1 MISELLR
8 QTPHSLSEGIL
19 MAATTPILV
28 AVIGRDQPGIVAC
41 VSSVMTHLQCNIIRM
56 TQAAL
61 NHQFAGIYIVT
72 RPEGMTNGKL
82 TAALEDAAAAKKLA
96 LSFITRDA
104 DTDAASSVETEPF
117 VISVYGPDRNDIV
130 GTFAHIFGEQGIN
143 IEALQAFPLDEAT
156 SMQVFEVSIPKEL
169 DTRTLHKVLIE
180 RAKAMGLSL
189 TMQHRAIFEAVHRV
203 EVI

>member
-1 MISELLR
+1 M
-8 QTPHSLSEGIL
+8 P
-19 MAATTPILV
+19 TTPILV

-41 VSSVMTHLQCNIIRM
+41 VSSVLTRLDCNIIRM

-61 NHQFAGIYIVT
+61 ASQFAGIYLVK
-72 RPEGMTNGKL
+72 RPEGMTNDGL
-82 TAALEDAAAAKKLA
+82 TEELKKAAAAKKLS

-104 DTDAASSVETEPF
+104 ETATPMSETAEPF

-143 IEALQAFPLDEAT
+143 IEALQAFPLDDAS
-156 SMQVFEVSIPKEL
+156 SMQVFEVSIPKDL
-169 DTRTLHKVLIE
+169 DTRSLHRVLLE
-180 RAKAMGLSL
+180 RAKSMNLHL

>member
-1 MISELLR
+1 
-8 QTPHSLSEGIL
+8 
-19 MAATTPILV
+19 MASTPILV

-41 VSSVMTHLQCNIIRM
+41 VSSVMTRLKCNIIRM

-61 NHQFAGIYIVT
+61 SHQFAGIYLVT
-72 RPEGMTNGKL
+72 RPDGMTNDTL
-82 TAALEDAAAAKKLA
+82 TAELEKAAAVKKLA

-104 DTDAASSVETEPF
+104 DTEPF

-180 RAKAMGLSL
+180 RAKTMGLNL

>member
-1 MISELLR
+1 MPTN
-8 QTPHSLSEGIL
+8 Q
-19 MAATTPILV
+19 ILV

-41 VSSVMTHLQCNIIRM
+41 VSSVLTRLDCNIIRM

-61 NHQFAGIYIVT
+61 SSQFAGIYLVK
-72 RPEGMTNGKL
+72 RPEGMTNDNL
-82 TAALEDAAAAKKLA
+82 TEELKKAAAAKKLS

-104 DTDAASSVETEPF
+104 ETAAPMSETAEPF

-143 IEALQAFPLDEAT
+143 IEALQAFPLDDAS
-156 SMQVFEVSIPKEL
+156 SMQVFEVSIPKDL
-169 DTRTLHKVLIE
+169 DTRSLHRVLLE
-180 RAKAMGLSL
+180 RAKSMNLHL

>member
-1 MISELLR
+1 
-8 QTPHSLSEGIL
+8 
-19 MAATTPILV
+19 MAATPILV

-41 VSSVMTHLQCNIIRM
+41 VSSVMTSLKCNIIRM

-61 NHQFAGIYIVT
+61 SHQFAGIYLVT
-72 RPEGMTNGKL
+72 RPDGMTNDTL
-82 TAALEDAAAAKKLA
+82 TAELEKAAAVKKLA

-104 DTDAASSVETEPF
+104 DTETAVSTETEPF

-180 RAKAMGLSL
+180 RAKTMGLNL